1 MTELMDGLILHEG
14 VVSAEQQRE
23 ILDFVADQLAAG
35 RAGTAEAKTKTYT
48 APPETWLRTGQG
60 REMLQYGAFTKCNK
74 VVPARVL
81 PLPQLLEALLDT
93 LQAARVFEPCER
105 PDTCVVNVYA
115 PGSWIPPHVDSE
127 AFERPFCTVSL
138 VSAQQVV
145 FGDAISG
152 EHGDWDG
159 PLRFEMGVG
168 SVLRVGG
175 LAAGP
180 TCRHA
185 LPRATSQRISL
196 TFRRLGRETRDR
208 FEAIRAASAEAA
220 SARAERRRQAKAARG
235 RVAAGGDACRLRA
248 TREGGANASD
258 ADDGEE
264 SGSSP
269 APAPSWDVFDL
280 VDDDQA
286 VDRDVLA
293 GGADGRGAVETLD
306 DVT

>member
-1 MTELMDGLILHEG
+1 MSRSVACHELMDGLILHHD
-14 VVSAEQQRE
+14 VVSAEQQRK
-23 ILDFVADQLAAG
+23 ILDFVAQQLAAG
-35 RAGTAEAKTKTYT
+35 RAGTAKAKTYT

-74 VVPARVL
+74 VLPCRHTHVL
-81 PLPQLLEALLDT
+81 PLPPLLEALLDT
-93 LQAARVFEPCER
+93 LLAARVFEPFER

-138 VSAQQVV
+138 VSAQHVV
-145 FGDAISG
+145 FGDAIAG

-159 PLRFEMGVG
+159 PLRFEMGIG

-208 FEAIRAASAEAA
+208 FEAIRVASAEAA
-220 SARAERRRQAKAARG
+220 SARAERRRQAKTARG
-235 RVAAGGDACRLRA
+235 RVAPAGNVSCAVRSAREGG
-248 TREGGANASD
+248 EGGANAVG

-264 SGSSP
+264 SGGSP
-269 APAPSWDVFDL
+269 LAPSWDVFD
-280 VDDDQA
+280 DEDEA
-286 VDRDVLA
+286 VVA
-293 GGADGRGAVETLD
+293 SGRG
-306 DVT
+306 